1 MKTGIEK
8 EKEMEETKS
17 LKPEYYD
24 SIEKEGILIRK
35 KRNELKRIKSA
46 TIKECLYTNK
56 VVPDVWK
63 NQLGYQNNILEIF
76 SEDNDFLNYV
86 GKGPTNHNTIN
97 SDFESENVEIN
108 SFRKKLPEKKI
119 SDSDKKIFNSLQRIS
134 SKYNDKK
141 RILLPEESESEDVKG
156 IINVVRYKYLSNSKV
171 KNSVSDKEI
180 LKILENYRNAY
191 PIKEKTNSLLE
202 YEKLKEIENKLY
214 NEKVSKVFS
223 GNTNSNIFENVYKL
237 KKRERIDSFRQ
248 PIYNKIIP
256 PNIRAK
262 TSKNRSYSK
271 KKNEK
276 EESKFGPFL
285 HSNTEAFYK
294 TIEVDNPIIKKY
306 LENINFYGPYFSY
319 CPPCKRRN
327 MEFYKKMNE
336 NNAIELM
343 KYLNKIRGDN
353 EVIKSN
359 MKKKNT
365 SLKKK
370 PLNYVNTSHT
380 NHNNNSQSFNSDYS
394 KSIGSNSLQKN
405 ILNY

>member
-17 LKPEYYD
+17 LKPEFYD

-86 GKGPTNHNTIN
+86 GKGPTNYNTIN

-134 SKYNDKK
+134 FNYNDKK
-141 RILLPEESESEDVKG
+141 RILLPEESDGEDVKG
-156 IINVVRYKYLSNSKV
+156 IINVIRYKYLSNSKG
-171 KNSVSDKEI
+171 KNNVSDREI

-223 GNTNSNIFENVYKL
+223 GNTNSNLFENVYKL

-336 NNAIELM
+336 NYAIELM

-353 EVIKSN
+353 EIIKS
-359 MKKKNT
+359 KNT

-370 PLNYVNTSHT
+370 PLNYVNTSYT

>member
-17 LKPEYYD
+17 LKPEFYD

-86 GKGPTNHNTIN
+86 GKGPTNYNTIN

-141 RILLPEESESEDVKG
+141 RILLPEESDGEDVKG
-156 IINVVRYKYLSNSKV
+156 IINVIRYKYLSNSKG
-171 KNSVSDKEI
+171 KNNVSDREI

-223 GNTNSNIFENVYKL
+223 GNTNSNLFENVYKL

-256 PNIRAK
+256 PNIRAQ

-336 NNAIELM
+336 NYAIELM

-353 EVIKSN
+353 EIIKS
-359 MKKKNT
+359 KNT

-370 PLNYVNTSHT
+370 PLNYVNTSYT

>member
-17 LKPEYYD
+17 LKPEFYD

-86 GKGPTNHNTIN
+86 GKGPTNYNTIN

-141 RILLPEESESEDVKG
+141 RILLPEESDGEDVKG
-156 IINVVRYKYLSNSKV
+156 IINVIRYKYLSNSKG
-171 KNSVSDKEI
+171 KNNVSDREI

-223 GNTNSNIFENVYKL
+223 GNTNSNLFENVYKL

-336 NNAIELM
+336 NYAIELM

-353 EVIKSN
+353 EIIKS
-359 MKKKNT
+359 KNT

-370 PLNYVNTSHT
+370 PLNYVNTSYT

>member
-17 LKPEYYD
+17 LKPEFYD

-86 GKGPTNHNTIN
+86 GKGPTNYNTIN

-156 IINVVRYKYLSNSKV
+156 IINVVRYKYLSNSKG

-336 NNAIELM
+336 NYAIELM

-353 EVIKSN
+353 EIIKS
-359 MKKKNT
+359 KNT

-370 PLNYVNTSHT
+370 PLNYVNTSYT